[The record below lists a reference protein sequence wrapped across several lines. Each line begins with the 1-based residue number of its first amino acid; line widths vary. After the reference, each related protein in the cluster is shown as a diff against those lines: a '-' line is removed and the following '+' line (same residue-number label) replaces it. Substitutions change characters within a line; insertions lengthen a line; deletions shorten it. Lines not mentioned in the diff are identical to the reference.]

1 MPHNINTRLAA
12 LQARR
17 TGTDRLPHVAMDS
30 QGDIVTKSFVPEQ
43 YQKRATDKPYTRY
56 ALGTMQEVSADYTRI
71 SLETARRVGRQI
83 YQALTA
89 SGLYV
94 DFRLQGSVPL
104 NVHIRGI
111 SDVDLLTLD
120 TSFYTYAP
128 AGRRSQMGF
137 YTSPS
142 VRTSVGV
149 LSLIRTHVQQTLRT
163 KYPEADLDVSGRKA
177 VKISGGSLARPVDV
191 VPAHWYDTIRYQQSE
206 READRCVTILDHKS
220 MQTIDNL
227 PFLHIAL
234 VETMDKEVYGSL
246 KKAIR
251 LCKNVRSDAESEIA
265 LPSFDIAALMYHA
278 DKNALTAGF
287 IYELNILAETQ
298 RYLDFLYSNK
308 EYAFSLKVPDGSRHI
323 IDSEAKFG
331 ALTSLSIEMDDLL
344 RRVAN
349 EQSSILA
356 RKELHSLDESRSV
369 LRSLYIP

>member
-356 RKELHSLDESRSV
+356 RKESPSRFRRRTS
-369 LRSLYIP
+369 